1 MSLLH
6 ELIAAKM
13 TGGGG
18 GGGGSDGPLVVTVN
32 SQTGAASKTFSEIS
46 SALAAGRSVVF
57 VVPVSGVYAYL
68 TTVGILE
75 GYAIQAT
82 GVADLGNTPTLV
94 IYTLMANGTGAIST
108 RSVDAVDVITLPGTT
123 YTLAPVKYTS
133 YECGTLTSLTITNPP
148 ADGSWSV
155 RFTSGSTATVL
166 TMPNTVVMPDGFEV
180 EANTVYEI
188 NVLDNYALVASWPV
202 ASS

>member
-6 ELIAAKM
+6 ELIAAQLV
-13 TGGGG
+13 GGG

-32 SQTGAASKTFSEIS
+32 AQTGAASKTFSEIS
-46 SALAAGRSVVF
+46 SALAGGRSVVF
-57 VVPVSGVYAYL
+57 VVPISGVYAYL

-75 GYAIQAT
+75 EYVIQAT
-82 GVADLGNTPTLV
+82 GVADLGNEPTLV
-94 IYTLMANGTGAIST
+94 IYTLMYNNTGAINT
-108 RSVDAVDVITLPGTT
+108 RAVDAVSKITLPGTT
-123 YTLAPVKYTS
+123 PTLTPVVYTS
-133 YECGTLTSLTITNPP
+133 YECGTLTSLTVTNPP
-148 ADGSWSV
+148 ATGPWSV